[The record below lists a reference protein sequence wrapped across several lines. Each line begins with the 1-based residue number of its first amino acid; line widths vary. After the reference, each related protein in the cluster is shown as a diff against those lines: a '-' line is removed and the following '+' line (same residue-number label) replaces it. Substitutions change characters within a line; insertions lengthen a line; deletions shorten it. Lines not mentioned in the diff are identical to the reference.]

1 MCLISTSEDGKL
13 QVEQGPLKQI
23 KQIDVPLVTVA
34 IAGLYRTGKSYLLNR
49 LAGSS
54 SGFPLGKTIES
65 KTKGI
70 WVWCKEH
77 PKKPNT
83 VLLLLDTEGLGDV
96 AKGDSGHDNRVFTI
110 AALLSNVLVYNMMS
124 AFNQDAVEKLTF
136 ITEMS
141 KNIRFSNAK
150 DGINDEEL
158 GLILP
163 TFVLCLRDFSLVLE
177 KDGLEITPD
186 EYLEDSL
193 QLKCGNDI
201 SVMKYNRP
209 RECIRKYFPK
219 RKCFVFDRPGDRKTM
234 QKLESVPFEKLSESF
249 IEETE
254 LFLEYMYT
262 CGPKVLISSKAVNG
276 RMFVSLVE
284 NYVNAIRN
292 GAVPDVDDAIMV
304 VANIENERMA
314 SEAVQ
319 IFKEKIEL
327 IQLPILHT
335 NNFEELYRDMQKA
348 ALANFRIESMFN
360 AEKFEK
366 QAVSEMDELWEKIK
380 TENLQLVREHCESLL
395 QALYYEKVGEKMR
408 SGEYKVAGGYPL
420 YKLDIEAFKK
430 DYMVNVKGIDGYEAQ
445 QVLIMFMDKEAEI
458 ESNIMLDDKKMTEE
472 DRQRE
477 LDRIQT
483 EHKEAQVEQR
493 KLFETKLEEE
503 KERAEEHQR
512 NMEEERKEYMKK
524 QEEKLADIQH
534 QWDQQREISETE
546 IQMMREENEAQKKE
560 FQEKINKMA
569 DDHKQK
575 EEENRKRF
583 DQMLKEENEK
593 AEKRIADVRDQFQT
607 MLDAEAKKTAEM
619 EKNLQLQMQEIEK
632 EKKKRKE
639 MEKEHIRA
647 MEAYDAKIEKV
658 MKESQGRE
666 DKMNAEVQ
674 RLREERDEYRKQ
686 SQSSGLSILDF
697 IPVVNVVARAIEGAV
712 KK

>member
-477 LDRIQT
+477 LERI
-483 EHKEAQVEQR
+483 HKEHQEAQEAQGM
-493 KLFETKLEEE
+493 LFENKLYEE

-512 NMEEERKEYMKK
+512 KMEEERNEYMKRQQEKMTAIKNEFDAQRKLSEK
-524 QEEKLADIQH
+524 QME
-534 QWDQQREISETE
+534 
-546 IQMMREENEAQKKE
+546 MMRAQNESERKS
-560 FQEKINKMA
+560 FQE
-569 DDHKQK
+569 QVSRLT
-575 EEENRKRF
+575 EEH
-583 DQMLKEENEK
+583 
-593 AEKRIADVRDQFQT
+593 
-607 MLDAEAKKTAEM
+607 
-619 EKNLQLQMQEIEK
+619 
-632 EKKKRKE
+632 KRKE
-639 MEKEHIRA
+639 LENKNWFDKMIQNENVRAQQRVDDVTNKFQNMLEVEKKRSSNMECNIKVQKREIEEEKKRRREMQEEYLRQMKAYESRINDLKQRA
-647 MEAYDAKIEKV
+647 DLRDA
-658 MKESQGRE
+658 Q
-666 DKMNAEVQ
+666 MNAELR
-674 RLREERDEYRKQ
+674 RLEHDRNEYRKKA
-686 SQSSGLSILDF
+686 SRSGCHIM
-697 IPVVNVVARAIEGAV
+697 
-712 KK
+712 